1 MMWAFRGRGVWSD
14 ERGTN
19 LLDTGAP
26 YYDVYET
33 SDGKYM
39 AVGAIEPQ
47 FYALLL
53 EGLGLDAAEL
63 PGQTDITAWPE
74 LRKVFTEKFLSKT
87 RDEWSRIF
95 LGTDAC
101 VSPRPDVR

>member
-14 ERGTN
+14 ERGVN

-26 YYDVYET
+26 FYDTYET

-39 AVGAIEPQ
+39 AVGSIEPQ

-53 EGLGLDAAEL
+53 EGLELDPATL
-63 PGQTDITAWPE
+63 PIRW
-74 LRKVFTEKFLSKT
+74 T
-87 RDEWSRIF
+87 RPS
-95 LGTDAC
+95 GMT
-101 VSPRPDVR
+101 